1 MKDRRSHEG
10 TDQKGE
16 KNSRPLKQRLVGM
29 VLLFKKTRNNR
40 GLLKM
45 DCDGALTVD
54 LEDWHNALVKRTK
67 SGSCLAGPSTDAE
80 HLQQIVRMLL
90 REFANSNTKATFFVV
105 GEVVRE
111 VPEIVAEIV
120 NDGHEI
126 ASHSSIHV
134 PPNIVPK
141 DKLRRTL
148 EEDIAIFRNISGE
161 APIGF
166 RAPYFAITRKDGW
179 LLRLLSELGFKYDS
193 SVFPAWTPLYG
204 LPKASRRPYFPDF
217 CDLTRSAEN
226 GPILEIP
233 LSVWPSTRIV
243 PALPIAVGF
252 FLRALPLKVQV
263 FMLRSLVK
271 GGERLVLYVHPT
283 DVDNERHS
291 TAGMSF
297 EDSFIQNIGK
307 GSGLRN
313 LRSILKEFRLVRVKD
328 AFSQEIQRTN

>member
-1 MKDRRSHEG
+1 MEETRP
-10 TDQKGE
+10 TE
-16 KNSRPLKQRLVGM
+16 KNL
-29 VLLFKKTRNNR
+29 
-40 GLLKM
+40 
-45 DCDGALTVD
+45 DGVLTVD
-54 LEDWHNALVKRTK
+54 LEDWHNALVKRPRTD
-67 SGSCLAGPSTDAE
+67 SCLAYPLTDPE
-80 HLQQIVRMLL
+80 HLQRIVRMLL
-90 REFANSNTKATFFVV
+90 REFADSNTKATFFVV

-111 VPEIVAEIV
+111 APEIVAEIV
-120 NDGHEI
+120 KNGHEI

-134 PPNIVPK
+134 PPNAIPR
-141 DKLRRTL
+141 DKLRYML
-148 EEDIAIFRNISGE
+148 EEDIAIFSEISGE

-179 LLRLLSELGFKYDS
+179 LLKLLSELGFKYDS

-217 CDLTRSAEN
+217 CDLTRSAKN

-233 LSVWPSTRIV
+233 LSVWPSTRML
-243 PALPIAVGF
+243 PALPMAGGF

-271 GGERLVLYVHPT
+271 RGERLVLYVHPA

-291 TAGMSF
+291 TKGMSF

-307 GSGLRN
+307 GCGLRN
-313 LRSILKEFRLVRVKD
+313 LRSILMEFRLVRMKD
-328 AFSQEIQRTN
+328 AFSQEIQRTNRE